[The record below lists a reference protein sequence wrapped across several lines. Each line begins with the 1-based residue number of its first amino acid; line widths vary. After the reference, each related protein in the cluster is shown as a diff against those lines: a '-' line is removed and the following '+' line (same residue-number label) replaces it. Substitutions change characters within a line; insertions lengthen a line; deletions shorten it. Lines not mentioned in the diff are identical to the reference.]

1 MPYPQQQQPYPQQ
14 PQPYPQQPQP
24 YAQQPYAGTAS
35 VPTYA
40 AAPAEAPYVAP
51 QAEQEVKFPDFSV
64 RIDPL
69 NWLLDGRLGIE
80 IEVEAF
86 EWLTIETIPL
96 FVVGSEPILLADTV
110 RQHSDGWG
118 PLAGASLSAGFW
130 LEGDSFRGTVLR
142 AGLTSYALR
151 YQGIGPDGE
160 VVDEAPLSEQ
170 RLSFMLG
177 SGRRWGYFTLSG
189 GFGLEYELN
198 HDRRC
203 VVRDGLISRATTDG
217 CRDGDYFVL
226 YDEAL
231 GHAENLRGPL
241 FPVEFIFRF
250 SLGFVIDEN

>member
-1 MPYPQQQQPYPQQ
+1 M
-14 PQPYPQQPQP
+14 
-24 YAQQPYAGTAS
+24 
-35 VPTYA
+35 
-40 AAPAEAPYVAP
+40 
-51 QAEQEVKFPDFSV
+51 KFPDFSV